1 MMKNRVAWG
10 LTVVAIGAAALFV
23 SYQNRLPER
32 SRWATL
38 LPPSEWGFGS
48 DASASIWSD
57 RYRDAGADGN
67 ENYRLGFFQI
77 RAKSPT
83 Q

>member
-1 MMKNRVAWG
+1 MKNRKAWG
-10 LTVVAIGAAALFV
+10 LVAVLIGAGLFV
-23 SYQNRLPER
+23 IYQNRLPER
-32 SRWATL
+32 SRWATI
-38 LPPSEWGFGS
+38 LPPREWGFGP

-67 ENYRLGFFQI
+67 ENYRLGFFQV
-77 RAKSPT
+77 RVKAPA